1 MHSHAVLPPKM
12 PAEQHGGFALQ
23 VKSLE
28 ESTPNIDGMLRD
40 AKVALKKSKRV
51 DYYKLL
57 ETDQNAGDAD
67 VKKAYRRA
75 AFKFHPDKASSEDR
89 EENEKKFKLVGQAH
103 AILSDPAKRQKY
115 DAGWSAEE
123 IDQGMQI
130 GEDGSYGHGGHGA
143 NMDDVFAHMFAG
155 GMFGGGMPGGMGGG
169 MGGSRGGG
177 YSRRGGFPG
186 F

>member
-1 MHSHAVLPPKM
+1 M
-12 PAEQHGGFALQ
+12 PSFEAATAWSTGCCWLQ

-28 ESTPNIDGMLRD
+28 DSTPNIDGMLRE

-57 ETDQNAGDAD
+57 EIDQNAGDAD

-75 AFKFHPDKASSEDR
+75 AFKYHPDKASSEDR

-103 AILSDPAKRQKY
+103 AILSEPAKRQKY

-123 IDQGMQI
+123 IDQGMQM
-130 GEDGSYGHGGHGA
+130 GEDGTYGHGGGGHGA

-169 MGGSRGGG
+169 AGGSR
-177 YSRRGGFPG
+177 PG
-186 F
+186 